1 MKKTFCLNVDKY
13 RDQVKANLIAY
24 IQSLPVDKAWRIEI
38 DLLRKKRS
46 LPQNSLMWDWYTAIG
61 NEIGYT
67 KDEMHDVL
75 REKFLPWHEVEICGI
90 KRKVLTSTSDPSFT
104 TAMMAEY
111 LDHIDRFAAQ
121 ELGILLPHPA

>member
-24 IQSLPVDKAWRIEI
+24 IQSLPADKAWRIEI

-46 LPQNSLMWDWYTAIG
+46 LPQNSLMWDWYTVIG

-75 REKFLPWHEVEICGI
+75 REKFLPWQEVEVCGI

-121 ELGILLPHPA
+121 ELGILMPHPA

>member
-24 IQSLPVDKAWRIEI
+24 IQSLPAEKAWRIEI

>member
-13 RDQVKANLIAY
+13 RNQVKANLIAF
-24 IQSLPVDKAWRIEI
+24 IEALPADKAWCVEI

-46 LPQNSLMWDWYTAIG
+46 LPQNSLMWDWYTVIG

-90 KRKVLTSTSDPSFT
+90 KRKVLTSTSSDDFT